1 MRASRLLILLALP
14 AAALPLGGCASDG
27 YGYGYGY
34 GYDAYDRDWGD
45 PYWGWYGDYYYPG
58 VGIYVYDSQRRR
70 HRWNDGQRRYWE
82 SRRSHWRGPHGASRS
97 NWGDFRRRGDHR
109 RGDGGRRGDHRR
121 DRDHRGDR
129 VRPQ

>member
-14 AAALPLGGCASDG
+14 AAALPLGGCASD
-27 YGYGYGY
+27 GYGYGY

-58 VGIYVYDSQRRR
+58 VGIYVYDSQRRQ

-97 NWGDFRRRGDHR
+97 NWGDLRLLVVHR